1 MQIETLRFL
10 TPELTAK
17 IAKEFG
23 TPTFVYSQKEIEKR
37 CDMALSFPNAY
48 GLTVRYAMKANP
60 NGTILKILQKKGIHI
75 DASSIFEVERAILAG
90 FSPDK
95 ILLTSQEFP
104 EVSALQNAIH
114 KGVNYNAC
122 SLHQL
127 EMFGK
132 LFSGR
137 EISVRINPGL
147 GSGSTKKTDVGGT
160 QSSFGI
166 WHELIPEVERLV
178 EKYNLK
184 ITRVHTHIGSGSDPA
199 VWAAVS
205 KYTLEYAERFPHCTI
220 VNLGGGYKV
229 GRMSD
234 EKSTDFSLIG
244 VPVKEEFENFYKKNG
259 RKLHMEIEPGTHLI
273 ANCGS
278 IISEVMDKV
287 HTGEKG
293 FTFLKLNTGM
303 DTNTRPSLYG
313 SRHPL
318 VTVSKNQASGLTKQ
332 YVVVGHC
339 CESGDLFTQQMGGEL
354 ETRAMGEAEIGD
366 FIVMEGT
373 GAYCSSMST
382 KNYNSF
388 PEAPEV
394 LIDLSENLHL
404 IRKKQNLEQIIQNE
418 IIPQVI

>member
-60 NGTILKILQKKGIHI
+60 NSTILKILNKKGIHI

-104 EVSALQNAIH
+104 DVTSLQNAIQ

-184 ITRVHTHIGSGSDPA
+184 VTRVHTHIGSGSDPA

-205 KYTLEYAERFPHCTI
+205 KYTLEYAERFPNCTI

-229 GRMSD
+229 ARMSD
-234 EKSTDFSLIG
+234 EKSTDFALIG
-244 VPVKEEFENFYKKNG
+244 VPVKEEFENFFKKNG

-278 IISEVMDKV
+278 IIS
-287 HTGEKG
+287 
-293 FTFLKLNTGM
+293 
-303 DTNTRPSLYG
+303 
-313 SRHPL
+313 
-318 VTVSKNQASGLTKQ
+318 
-332 YVVVGHC
+332 
-339 CESGDLFTQQMGGEL
+339 
-354 ETRAMGEAEIGD
+354 
-366 FIVMEGT
+366 
-373 GAYCSSMST
+373 
-382 KNYNSF
+382 
-388 PEAPEV
+388 
-394 LIDLSENLHL
+394 
-404 IRKKQNLEQIIQNE
+404 
-418 IIPQVI
+418 